1 MAKIHEVAKSTIL
14 LDGKQAEQELEKL
27 EKLAKEY
34 TNALT
39 KAKLSNNHKQA
50 KAAEKGLKDT
60 KNQIRG
66 LKKELFNVDKIL
78 TDLSGATIPQ
88 LNQARR
94 KLMSDLKK
102 PTLKRNTKEWK
113 EKAKQLRRVQAELKR
128 VNTQMR
134 GTLPLG
140 ARISRGFNKVAGI
153 FMAVTAAVTGTVM
166 AVGRFVTQNAQL
178 SDTLTDVEKKT
189 GLTKKEVNQL
199 SSELKKIDTRSSR
212 KELLGLAAIGGK
224 LGIQG
229 KENLLGFAKAA
240 DQINVALTE
249 DLGGN
254 TEETIRQ
261 IGKLVDLFD
270 IKDEFGMEGGLL
282 KVGSA
287 INEIGQSSTANEG
300 YLVNFARRL
309 GGLATQ
315 ADISL
320 PAVFG
325 IGSTLDQLGQSV
337 EMSGTAIN
345 KIIINMFQDTE
356 EYAKIAKME
365 LSEFSTLLDTDANEA
380 FLRLLEGLNGNNEGL
395 SVMAGKL
402 DDLGVDGARAIGVLA
417 TLSGN
422 TKLVRQEQA
431 LANDSFDKGI
441 SLTEEF
447 NRKNNNLAA
456 KLAKVRRRIR
466 AAFVSS
472 GAISAI
478 ERIVTGLE
486 RWTRVKLSQ
495 ELEKERIQVNMLVIE
510 LTEANIEENRRMEI
524 LSELKKIAPD
534 IVETLTAEGIATKKT
549 AEALREYNQQM
560 INKII
565 LARKDE
571 ALTRQLNKASDHGL
585 AIGNEEKRIRA
596 LIARRMLTYN
606 KHKEINKLT
615 AIEVDDTLTLVE
627 KVKKLQEVEKDFF
640 TLYSDSPVA
649 LSPGAA
655 TVHLTNP
662 LLELEK
668 QKKLFDKEKKI
679 ADEMLKEKNAF
690 LMEFFKINEELDSKK
705 NDVAK
710 KKVATSTST
719 SIDSIKSY
727 EKEMEALSKLRNF
740 LMNDL
745 KTAYLEEGISREE
758 YVYETFGITMQLLE
772 KEKGIRQKY
781 GKDQGDVDGQILDK
795 KIDMHEK
802 FHGIL
807 EAMTKELLK
816 NISEEEEVAFESS
829 MEETQ
834 AEIAAMLDKWE
845 KKKELAEK
853 EKALARELAEYK
865 LEQLEI
871 YADAA
876 LNFSDAVASGFEMA
890 KNREL
895 KAAGDND
902 KKKEEIEEKYAERQR
917 RVSAF
922 QATVEGLVE
931 IARINS
937 NAGVNADLT
946 QTLRILLTTAAV
958 VRTGMTVGAI
968 LSEQYAQGKYP
979 VVGSDDG
986 RTYNATWVGKP
997 RTGLYST
1004 PSVALFNEN
1013 PSRPELV
1020 VDGATTQKLIFD
1032 YPEVYNAIRSVA
1044 TGGIPQF
1051 AEGKYPEQAPG
1062 SVVATTADPEL
1073 KAIMIAQTEAISRL
1087 NNRLDV
1093 GIPAWIT
1100 YSEIQKKNQEMSILK
1115 SRVDL

>member
-1 MAKIHEVAKSTIL
+1 MAQIHEVAKSTIL
-14 LDGKQAEQELEKL
+14 VDGKQAEQELEKL
-27 EKLAKEY
+27 EKQAKEY
-34 TNALT
+34 ANALA
-39 KAKLSNNHKQA
+39 KAKLSNDHKQV
-50 KAAEKGLKDT
+50 KTAEKGLKDT

-66 LKKELFNVDKIL
+66 LKKELFDVDKIL
-78 TDLSGATIPQ
+78 TNLSGATIPQ

-102 PTLKRNTKEWK
+102 PTLKRDTKEWK
-113 EKAKQLRRVQAELKR
+113 EKAKQLQRVQAELKR
-128 VNTQMR
+128 VNTQMK

-153 FMAVTAAVTGTVM
+153 FMAITAAVTGTVM
-166 AVGRFVTQNAQL
+166 AVGRYVKQNAQL

-189 GLTKKEVNQL
+189 GLTKKEVKQL

-320 PAVFG
+320 PAVLG
-325 IGSTLDQLGQSV
+325 IGSALDQLGQSV

-365 LSEFSTLLDTDANEA
+365 LSEFSTLLNTDANEA

-417 TLSGN
+417 TLAGN

-478 ERIVTGLE
+478 EKIVSGLD
-486 RWTRVKLSQ
+486 RWTRVKISK
-495 ELEKERIQVNMLVIE
+495 ELEEERIQVNMLVGE
-510 LTEANIEENRRMEI
+510 LTDINIKEDRRREI
-524 LSELKKIAPD
+524 LEELQKIAPD
-534 IVETLTAEGIATKKT
+534 IVETLTAEGTATIETTK
-549 AEALREYNQQM
+549 ALREYNREM

-565 LARKDE
+565 LSRKDE
-571 ALTRQLNKASDHGL
+571 EIEKKQQNVASSIMKRLGQENDLRKLIAKRLGSTREENKYNSIWLNDNLTLMEKAIQLQKAGFDLQKSNYNMNYGTGGDPLRDLSVSMKREAKANKQLEELFAERKQLFESLFSAEEKASSG
-585 AIGNEEKRIRA
+585 GKKKR
-596 LIARRMLTYN
+596 
-606 KHKEINKLT
+606 
-615 AIEVDDTLTLVE
+615 
-627 KVKKLQEVEKDFF
+627 
-640 TLYSDSPVA
+640 
-649 LSPGAA
+649 
-655 TVHLTNP
+655 
-662 LLELEK
+662 
-668 QKKLFDKEKKI
+668 
-679 ADEMLKEKNAF
+679 
-690 LMEFFKINEELDSKK
+690 
-705 NDVAK
+705 K
-710 KKVATSTST
+710 KKVVTPTGG
-719 SIDSIKSY
+719 DPLDY
-727 EKEMEALSKLRNF
+727 EKEMEAIEKLRDF

-745 KTAYLEEGISREE
+745 KTAYLEESMTREE
-758 YVYETFGITMQLLE
+758 YAYQTFGINMQLLE
-772 KEKGIRQKY
+772 KEKSIRQKY

-802 FHGIL
+802 YYGIL
-807 EAMTKELLK
+807 ESMTKELLK
-816 NISEEEEVAFESS
+816 NLSEEEEAAFESS

-834 AEIAAMLDKWE
+834 AEITAMLDKWE
-845 KKKELAEK
+845 KEKELAEK

-946 QTLRILLTTAAV
+946 QTLRIILTTAAV

-997 RTGLYST
+997 RTGFYST
-1004 PSVALFNEN
+1004 PSIGLFNEN
-1013 PSRPELV
+1013 PSRPEMV

-1032 YPEVYNAIRSVA
+1032 YPQVYNAIRTVA
-1044 TGGIPQF
+1044 IGGIPQF

-1062 SVVATTADPEL
+1062 SVVASTADPEL
-1073 KAIMIAQTEAISRL
+1073 KALIAVNAQAVSNLNARL
-1087 NNRLDV
+1087 AN
-1093 GIPAWIT
+1093 GIEAWIS
-1100 YSEIQKKNQEMSILK
+1100 YSHMNNINQEMDVIKSQTSI
-1115 SRVDL
+1115 